1 MFRLICLLIGYALG
15 CIQSAYIV
23 GRLMG
28 HIDIREYGSGNAGF
42 TNTARVLG
50 KKAGIIVFVTDF
62 LKVIAAYHICA
73 AVFDGSGSFI
83 SGSSLLPGLYGGI
96 GGVLGHNFPFYLKFR
111 GGKGI
116 ACTLGLMLC
125 IDWKAALIAYVIGL
139 IVFLAKKYIS
149 LSSLT
154 MTLVFPIVMAVMGCP
169 LEEVILLF
177 VLCAMAYIKHI
188 SNIKRLIAGTEN
200 KFGFKK
206 AEEVKK

>member
-73 AVFDGSGSFI
+73 AVV
-83 SGSSLLPGLYGGI
+83 LYPAA
-96 GGVLGHNFPFYLKFR
+96 VFCLGF
-111 GGKGI
+111 
-116 ACTLGLMLC
+116 T
-125 IDWKAALIAYVIGL
+125 AA
-139 IVFLAKKYIS
+139 
-149 LSSLT
+149 
-154 MTLVFPIVMAVMGCP
+154 
-169 LEEVILLF
+169 
-177 VLCAMAYIKHI
+177 
-188 SNIKRLIAGTEN
+188 
-200 KFGFKK
+200 
-206 AEEVKK
+206 